1 MDQHSR
7 ERVIA
12 SRQPGPDC
20 GQCMHYYI
28 THDRVF
34 PYGCRAL
41 GIKGKRKPCLDV
53 LDASG
58 EPCLAFTPKA
68 KG

>member
-1 MDQHSR
+1 
-7 ERVIA
+7 
-12 SRQPGPDC
+12 
-20 GQCMHYYI
+20 MHYYI
-28 THDRVF
+28 THDPVF

-41 GIKGKRKPCLDV
+41 RFKGKRKPCLDV